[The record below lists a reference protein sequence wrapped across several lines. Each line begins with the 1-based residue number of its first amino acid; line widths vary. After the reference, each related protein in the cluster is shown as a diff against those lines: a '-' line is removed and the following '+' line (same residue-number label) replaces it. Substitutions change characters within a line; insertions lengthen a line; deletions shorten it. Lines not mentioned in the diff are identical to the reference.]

1 MINRK
6 KLWLLELW
14 KITQEEEP
22 CEAGKW
28 KKLCLSVCLTSPC
41 GFQPC
46 CCSLISGDFFHMPNW
61 LHPKKLYNH
70 HVPASWWGWECC
82 SVYWQIVG
90 MSLHHPSSYTVCFI
104 DRCAV
109 QQMNDTFAL
118 WWALVHTAGHPC
130 GNSSLQF
137 NSLQTLQ
144 KKNNKNSFPNH
155 LCLWV
160 HWNLLQ
166 LQKKFKSNM
175 IWGKYVCSFLCC
187 LPPITNCTQPCSS
200 NLKRS

>member
-1 MINRK
+1 MTTGALEDHTGGRTLWSRK
-6 KLWLLELW
+6 M
-14 KITQEEEP
+14 EET
-22 CEAGKW
+22 
-28 KKLCLSVCLTSPC
+28 LFVCLSDLTLQ
-41 GFQPC
+41 FQPC

-70 HVPASWWGWECC
+70 HAPASWWGWECC

-109 QQMNDTFAL
+109 QQMNDTSAL

-130 GNSSLQF
+130 GNSSLHF

-144 KKNNKNSFPNH
+144 KKYNKNSFPNH

-160 HWNLLQ
+160 HWNLLK
-166 LQKKFKSNM
+166 LQKLKNPTRFG
-175 IWGKYVCSFLCC
+175 I
-187 LPPITNCTQPCSS
+187 SS
-200 NLKRS
+200 V